1 MKHCKEILHLLHAG
15 TTIRSISAT
24 LHVSTKSI
32 QQIINAAREKDIGWD
47 KLYDMTE
54 DEINEILFPKKQST
68 NTEVDFNLNHIV
80 LLKTAK
86 ESWER
91 YCDNQLLTGHEPI
104 GYSMFCKYMKKQK
117 MKVKDYKSDFFP
129 GVGVFCLSLP
139 EKAETETRSFHIC
152 FIMLPYSHYVS
163 LSVMEGNETVA
174 WCKACAA
181 FFNRIGGV
189 TSTIYAI
196 PGKTVIWGNEVRM
209 PVQNICLQ
217 FKTVLYTDNKLKSLA
232 KTVSETLQK
241 SLNGHSFYDHN
252 NLQEELDRICAEY
265 NTQGTPAPYDVYR
278 LLEARHLSPLPE
290 KREYIWGTVKAGFD
304 CHVQVDNV
312 LYSVPYEFCQK
323 SITVKFIGNQVEF
336 FSDDN
341 GLLIATHNLHT
352 NPESHPFYV
361 TNADHLP
368 PPDAK
373 IAWDRN
379 RILDYAYDKGGP
391 HLRNF
396 VSELLSQY
404 IYEQQAY
411 RRCLSIIS
419 LATRY
424 GKSATNEACRQLLAE
439 HKYPA
444 YTNLKRC
451 LERMKK

>member
-1 MKHCKEILHLLHAG
+1 M
-15 TTIRSISAT
+15 
-24 LHVSTKSI
+24 
-32 QQIINAAREKDIGWD
+32 
-47 KLYDMTE
+47 
-54 DEINEILFPKKQST
+54 
-68 NTEVDFNLNHIV
+68 
-80 LLKTAK
+80 
-86 ESWER
+86 
-91 YCDNQLLTGHEPI
+91 
-104 GYSMFCKYMKKQK
+104 
-117 MKVKDYKSDFFP
+117 
-129 GVGVFCLSLP
+129 
-139 EKAETETRSFHIC
+139 
-152 FIMLPYSHYVS
+152 
-163 LSVMEGNETVA
+163 
-174 WCKACAA
+174 
-181 FFNRIGGV
+181 
-189 TSTIYAI
+189 
-196 PGKTVIWGNEVRM
+196 
-209 PVQNICLQ
+209 
-217 FKTVLYTDNKLKSLA
+217 
-232 KTVSETLQK
+232 
-241 SLNGHSFYDHN
+241 
-252 NLQEELDRICAEY
+252 
-265 NTQGTPAPYDVYR
+265 
-278 LLEARHLSPLPE
+278 
-290 KREYIWGTVKAGFD
+290 
-304 CHVQVDNV
+304 
-312 LYSVPYEFCQK
+312 
-323 SITVKFIGNQVEF
+323 EF